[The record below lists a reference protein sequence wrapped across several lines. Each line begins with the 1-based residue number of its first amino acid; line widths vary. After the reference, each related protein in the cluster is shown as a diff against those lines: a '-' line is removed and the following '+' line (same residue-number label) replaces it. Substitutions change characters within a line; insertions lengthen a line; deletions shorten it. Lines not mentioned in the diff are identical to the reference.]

1 MTDPT
6 SPKSRKGAKTAI
18 ALLVGLGLVGITA
31 AAFASES
38 KSGGAA
44 PPSAKQILSDLNKV
58 LYTQQDPTML
68 RSAADQATYYA
79 TSGKFSKSDT
89 ASLVAAATALR
100 ARADTIEGGGTT
112 PAPGPAP
119 LPPNADPILAELS
132 QILYTQQDPT
142 MLRSAADQADN
153 YANTGGFS
161 ADDVTKLHA
170 AAVALRARADAL
182 SGQAPQRQ
190 PTPAPAPLPGVP
202 QHAPVPTPAPTPMPG
217 ADSMTWGPPDWN
229 DIGMLQQYLANT
241 SDPAFRARLQAR
253 IDQLKT
259 LPTPPPA
266 PQPAPSGQPAM
277 PSDAAI
283 IALGQAIGADPS
295 LQAAVFAYY
304 TNTIT
309 PAQWSALAA
318 AAAKQGISDQQLHLI
333 LQLDPSKA
341 PGWAWMLAHAPQPAP
356 APAPAPTP
364 APTPA
369 WKPPPPGL
377 LSPTDLAELANLL
390 VHLDPNAQ
398 GAMVRIA
405 NAIAAHQPIDPNDF
419 ARVAAVAAQ
428 LGISAELLASYL
440 GINLPAATPLPA
452 PGPVTPSPTPAPSPA
467 PAPAPAPKPAPAPA
481 PAPAPS
487 PAPAPAPTPAPAPA
501 PAEQPTAL
509 HSDTAEVL
517 RIMLAQEHSGDWKQK
532 VPVLAP
538 WQAERGLTADQE
550 FGTKSGIA
558 MAHET
563 GLIPIV
569 RFWPKGSYREGH
581 WLSDYRNALANIAA
595 TAEEPRRS
603 QLHQA
608 IAREQGQGWAPIKPI
623 TQFIAI

>member
-6 SPKSRKGAKTAI
+6 SPRSRKGAKTAI
-18 ALLVGLGLVGITA
+18 ALLVGLGVIGGVA
-31 AAFASES
+31 AAFASEP
-38 KSGGAA
+38 KASGTA
-44 PPSAKQILSDLNKV
+44 PPSARQLLGDLNKI

-68 RSAADQATYYA
+68 RSAADQADAYA
-79 TSGKFSKSDT
+79 NSGQFTKADT
-89 ASLVAAATALR
+89 ASFRAAAASLR
-100 ARADTIEGGGTT
+100 ARADQLEGGGTA
-112 PAPGPAP
+112 PAPAPTPAP
-119 LPPNADPILAELS
+119 LPPNADPILAELN

-142 MLRSAADQADN
+142 MLRSAADQADA
-153 YANTGGFS
+153 YANSGQFS
-161 ADDVTKLHA
+161 AADATKLHA
-170 AAVALRARADAL
+170 AAQALRDHATAL
-182 SGQAPQRQ
+182 SGAVPQKQPAPGPAPMPGPVPQQQPVPMPGPVVGPTAAEMAMWQRNAADGWISTLDPPGSGSVGVSDSDVAAAVAAGGIAHLRSADTGTPYTVRKLVGPAMPPQ
-190 PTPAPAPLPGVP
+190 PTPAP
-202 QHAPVPTPAPTPMPG
+202 M
-217 ADSMTWGPPDWN
+217 
-229 DIGMLQQYLANT
+229 
-241 SDPAFRARLQAR
+241 
-253 IDQLKT
+253 
-259 LPTPPPA
+259 
-266 PQPAPSGQPAM
+266 
-277 PSDAAI
+277 
-283 IALGQAIGADPS
+283 
-295 LQAAVFAYY
+295 
-304 TNTIT
+304 
-309 PAQWSALAA
+309 
-318 AAAKQGISDQQLHLI
+318 
-333 LQLDPSKA
+333 
-341 PGWAWMLAHAPQPAP
+341 
-356 APAPAPTP
+356 PTP

-369 WKPPPPGL
+369 PAPTPWQPPPPGL

-398 GAMVRIA
+398 SAMVRIA
-405 NAIAAHQPIDPNDF
+405 NAIAQHQPIDPNDF

-428 LGISAELLASYL
+428 LGISAQLLASYL
-440 GINLPAATPLPA
+440 GITLPAATPLPA

-467 PAPAPAPKPAPAPA
+467 PAPAPAP
-481 PAPAPS
+481 S
-487 PAPAPAPTPAPAPA
+487 PAPAPTPAPTPAPAPSPA

-581 WLSDYRNALANIAA
+581 WLSDYRNALAAIAA